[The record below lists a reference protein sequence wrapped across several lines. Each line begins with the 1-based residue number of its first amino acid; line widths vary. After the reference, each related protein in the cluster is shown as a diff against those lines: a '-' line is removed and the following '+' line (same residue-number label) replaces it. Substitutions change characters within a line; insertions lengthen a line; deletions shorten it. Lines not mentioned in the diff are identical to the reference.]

1 MSESLIDNQQDF
13 EALCE
18 EIREAGLVAFDT
30 EFVAEHSYHPLLCL
44 MQFATR
50 ERCAAVDPFE
60 LEDLTPWWEIM
71 ADEDVRVIVHGGQA
85 EIRFCLVEG
94 NLKPTNLYDTQIAE
108 AFRSRSYPLSYVNL
122 VQRVLKTRPSGKE
135 TRTNWKRRPLLPNQA
150 KYALEDVIHLLPIY
164 DAQSNS
170 LVGRGRLKWAE
181 SETQQ
186 MIDDITEDLE
196 SPGWLKL
203 SGLHR
208 LQPKE
213 LVVAREIFEWRE
225 QEAES
230 RDRPPRSVLRD
241 DLILELARRRPK
253 NASELLATRDMERDR
268 YRRYIDDLLE
278 VVARARSIPK
288 DQLPN
293 KIRSQRQDN
302 SQDDH
307 VIGKLLSI
315 ALANRCSELNIA
327 MSIIATS
334 SELREFVRWSLNG
347 RKEED
352 RPSLTQGWRS
362 EVCGQ
367 LLSDMLDGKI
377 ALRVADPKSDHPLVF
392 EYDRES

>member
-1 MSESLIDNQQDF
+1 MSEPLIDTQQDF
-13 EALCE
+13 EVLCAD
-18 EIREAGLVAFDT
+18 IREAGLVAFDT
-30 EFVAEHSYHPLLCL
+30 EFVAEHSYHPELCL

-50 ERCAAVDPFE
+50 ELCVAVDPFE

-71 ADEDVRVIVHGGQA
+71 ADEEIKVIVHGGQA
-85 EIRFCLVEG
+85 EIRFCLIEG
-94 NLKPTNLYDTQIAE
+94 NLKPANLYDTQIAE

-122 VQRVLKTRPSGKE
+122 VQRVLKVRPSGKE

-150 KYALEDVIHLLPIY
+150 KYALEDVIHVIPIY
-164 DAQSNS
+164 DEQTKS

-181 SETQQ
+181 SEVQQ
-186 MIDDITEDLE
+186 MIDDITADLE

-213 LVVAREIFEWRE
+213 LVVAREIYNWRE
-225 QEAES
+225 RVAEE
-230 RDRPPRSVLRD
+230 RDRPPRSILRD

-268 YRRYIDDLLE
+268 YRRYIDDLVE
-278 VVARARSIPK
+278 VVAQARAVPK
-288 DQLPN
+288 EQLPE

-307 VIGKLLSI
+307 VIGKLLSL

-334 SELREFVRWSLNG
+334 SDLREFVRWSLSG
-347 RKEED
+347 RKEHD
-352 RPSLTQGWRS
+352 RPALTQGWRS

-377 ALRVADPKSDHPLVF
+377 ALRVADPKSDHPLIF
-392 EYDRES
+392 EYDE

>member
-1 MSESLIDNQQDF
+1 MSEPLIDNQQDF
-13 EALCE
+13 EVLCAD
-18 EIREAGLVAFDT
+18 IREAGLVAFDT
-30 EFVAEHSYHPLLCL
+30 EFVAEHSYHPELCL

-50 ERCAAVDPFE
+50 DRCVAVDPFE

-71 ADEDVRVIVHGGQA
+71 ADEEVKIIVHGGQA
-85 EIRFCLVEG
+85 EIRFCLIEG
-94 NLKPTNLYDTQIAE
+94 NLKPANLYDTQIAE

-122 VQRVLKTRPSGKE
+122 VQRVLKIRPSGKE

-150 KYALEDVIHLLPIY
+150 KYALEDVVHVIPIY
-164 DAQSNS
+164 EDQTKS

-181 SETQQ
+181 SEIQQ
-186 MIDDITEDLE
+186 MIDDITADLE

-213 LVVAREIFEWRE
+213 LVVARDIFNWRE
-225 QEAES
+225 QEAED
-230 RDRPPRSVLRD
+230 RDRPPRSILRD

-268 YRRYIDDLLE
+268 YRRYIDDLVA
-278 VVARARSIPK
+278 VVAQARAVPK
-288 DQLPN
+288 DQLPD

-307 VIGKLLSI
+307 VIGKLLSL

-334 SELREFVRWSLNG
+334 SDLREFVRWSLNG
-347 RKEED
+347 RSED
-352 RPSLTQGWRS
+352 ELPALTQGWRS

-377 ALRVADPKSDHPLVF
+377 ALRVADPKSDHPLIF
-392 EYDRES
+392 EYDE